1 MKWGLLVKLLKLRPL
16 GLSVIALMAMASA
29 AQALD
34 AADFA
39 GKVISI
45 YATSMAPGEKV
56 TFGPATVTGNDI
68 TYDGLTLTTPG
79 ADPVK
84 LATKLKFVGVAEAA
98 DGSYTA
104 DALTFP
110 DVDQTMEKTEITVKN
125 ITLKHLFVP
134 HWLVRRAFPK
144 ASARSAWSSTASRS

>member
-16 GLSVIALMAMASA
+16 GLSAIALMAMASA

-56 TFGPATVTGNDI
+56 TFGPGTVSGNDI

-79 ADPVK
+79 AGPVALTTGNAREAK
-84 LATKLKFVGVAEAA
+84 PGPIFSAAARTAASAEA
-98 DGSYTA
+98 
-104 DALTFP
+104 
-110 DVDQTMEKTEITVKN
+110 
-125 ITLKHLFVP
+125 
-134 HWLVRRAFPK
+134 
-144 ASARSAWSSTASRS
+144 